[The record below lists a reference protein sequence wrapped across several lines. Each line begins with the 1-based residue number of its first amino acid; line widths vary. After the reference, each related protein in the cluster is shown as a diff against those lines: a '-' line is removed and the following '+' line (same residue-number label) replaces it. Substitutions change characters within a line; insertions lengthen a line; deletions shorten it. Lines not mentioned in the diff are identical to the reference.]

1 MNYKKFIK
9 NRSFRLLILR
19 ILSILPDKIIIIF
32 QFKIKMGFFPDLKH
46 PKTFNEKLQW
56 YKLNYRNTLMTVCA
70 DKVNVRK
77 FVKSKGLENILI
89 PIYGVFDCAEDIDY
103 DVLPNSFVL
112 KTSNGSH
119 TNVLCKN
126 KKNLD
131 IIETNNKLNK
141 WLSVHNERIAGEWA
155 YYNIIPKIVCEK
167 YLETD
172 LLLDYKFFC
181 FYGEVEMLYICAQ
194 RNKDG
199 EGKISLFDKDMNL
212 LPYRRKDI
220 DLIDFE
226 IKKPKNYSTMLE
238 IASLLSKDFP
248 HVRVDLY
255 NIDGKIYFGEMTF
268 YNASGYGKFDPELL
282 DELLGNKF
290 ILPSKT

>member
-32 QFKIKMGFFPDLKH
+32 QFKIKMGYFPDLKH

-70 DKVNVRK
+70 DKVNVRE
-77 FVKSKGLENILI
+77 FVKSKCLENILI

-103 DVLPNSFVL
+103 DVLPNNFVL

-131 IIETNNKLNK
+131 IVETNNKLNK

-155 YYNIIPKIVCEK
+155 YYNIIPKIICEK

-194 RNKDG
+194 RNKEG

-290 ILPSKT
+290 ILPSKM